1 MNYFNKVFKN
11 QTYLFYICI
20 TSILIIFLILKDTL
34 SSLSYPIFFA
44 YWLLSLFFFIIL
56 FGYRKNKSNYL
67 KRQINSTFLLCLLI
81 YIIITYLLGFS
92 SSFIKITYNLKHII
106 SIIYLICLIIL
117 KELFRYTALSKSL
130 NSYKLFIINFFL
142 FVLYD
147 LTFFSLTTTLNK
159 YNLIALFITSI
170 TTELLLTYTSRK
182 YGYVPCLTYCF
193 FVNLLPELIFYPDIG
208 LYLKVIFSV
217 ILNSLLFFLISKPYR
232 KSEMERANTYKNNG
246 WMLTEIFLMFF
257 VFVTI
262 ILISGKFKYT
272 LSSIASDSMYPELQ
286 RGDGIIVKKLT
297 DEEKDNLKV
306 GDIIAFKD
314 GGFIITHRIIE
325 ITEEDGKKIYQTKGD
340 NNTSK
345 DVTKKGKDDIIGI
358 VKIKIPY
365 IGYPSVEI
373 AEIKNK

>member
-1 MNYFNKVFKN
+1 
-11 QTYLFYICI
+11 
-20 TSILIIFLILKDTL
+20 
-34 SSLSYPIFFA
+34 
-44 YWLLSLFFFIIL
+44 
-56 FGYRKNKSNYL
+56 
-67 KRQINSTFLLCLLI
+67 
-81 YIIITYLLGFS
+81 
-92 SSFIKITYNLKHII
+92 
-106 SIIYLICLIIL
+106 
-117 KELFRYTALSKSL
+117 
-130 NSYKLFIINFFL
+130 
-142 FVLYD
+142 
-147 LTFFSLTTTLNK
+147 
-159 YNLIALFITSI
+159 
-170 TTELLLTYTSRK
+170 
-182 YGYVPCLTYCF
+182 
-193 FVNLLPELIFYPDIG
+193 
-208 LYLKVIFSV
+208 
-217 ILNSLLFFLISKPYR
+217 
-232 KSEMERANTYKNNG
+232 
-246 WMLTEIFLMFF
+246 MLF

-306 GDIIAFKD
+306 GDVIAFKD